1 MKNID
6 ILCINVF
13 YLKKFIL
20 SKRIKQMKKNKIK
33 VIIFDFDN
41 TLYSGVDWTT
51 TWSEYCKQGLRQVMK
66 DYSDEEFEES
76 LKKNEMDVFSN
87 RKVVNFIFQ
96 NNLNMKEWLK
106 YRTETLCDLDLT
118 KAISISNEELK
129 KFKKDYKLYIVSNS
143 VMSNIISVAK
153 YFDIDLSL
161 FEEIITNDYSHGVD
175 KKFYYEQII
184 EKEKISPE
192 ELIVL
197 GDDKLTD
204 LVPAE
209 ELGAKTIYIKTADYT
224 KKSLGL

>member
-1 MKNID
+1 MH
-6 ILCINVF
+6 F
-13 YLKKFIL
+13 YLNEKLKLHAKRKK
-20 SKRIKQMKKNKIK
+20 RMKKNNIK

-66 DYSDEEFEES
+66 DYTDDEFEEC

-87 RKVVNFIFQ
+87 RKVVNFILK

-106 YRTETLCDLDLT
+106 YRTETLCELDLS

-143 VMSNIISVAK
+143 VMSNILSVAK

-161 FEEIITNDYSHGVD
+161 FEEVLTNDYTHGVD
-175 KKFYYEQII
+175 KRFYYEQII
-184 EKEKISPE
+184 KKEKISPA
-192 ELIVL
+192 ELLVL
-197 GDDKLTD
+197 GDDKFTD
-204 LVPAE
+204 LIDYFVFT
-209 ELGAKTIYIKTADYT
+209 KTQRALI
-224 KKSLGL
+224 